1 MLNLSKELENAKTI
15 GISGHIRPD
24 GDCIGSTMA
33 LYLYLKK
40 NKPDANIRIFLEK
53 PAEIFS
59 CIKDIEC
66 VEDAR
71 ECNDE
76 FDFFFCLDCSKDRLG
91 DAEHLFDTAK
101 KTVNIDHHRT
111 NAGCGD
117 FNYINAD
124 ASSASE
130 LVYELLNTEKLD
142 KDIAEALYI
151 GIIHDTGV
159 FQYSNT
165 SPHTLNIA
173 SELISY
179 GFNFPRLIEETF
191 YQKTYLQT
199 QILGRALLESIMV
212 MDGKVAVSVIDLK
225 MMDFYG
231 VTPQDLEGIVN
242 QLRNIK
248 GVDVAI
254 FLYQLRTLEYKVSLR
269 SNENV
274 DVSKVCAYFGGGG
287 HMRAA
292 GCTLMGT
299 SHDIVN
305 NLTREIEKQ
314 YKNS

>member
-1 MLNLSKELENAKTI
+1 M
-15 GISGHIRPD
+15 R
-24 GDCIGSTMA
+24 
-33 LYLYLKK
+33 LYLKK
-40 NKPDANIRIFLEK
+40 NKPDATVRIFLEK
-53 PAEIFS
+53 PADIFS
-59 CIKDIEC
+59 CIKDIEL
-66 VEDAR
+66 VEDASA
-71 ECNDE
+71 CDE
-76 FDFFFCLDCSKDRLG
+76 VFDFFFCLDCSKDRLG
-91 DAEHLFDTAK
+91 DAEHLFDNAK

-117 FNYINAD
+117 FNYINAE

-130 LVYELLNTEKLD
+130 LVYELLSYEKLD

-173 SELISY
+173 SELIAF
-179 GFNFPRLIEETF
+179 GFNFPKLIEETF

-199 QILGRALLESIMV
+199 QILGRALLESLMV

-231 VTPQDLEGIVN
+231 VTPQDLDGIVN

-254 FLYQLRTLEYKVSLR
+254 FLYQLRTMEYKVSLR

-292 GCTLMGT
+292 GCTMEGT

-305 NLTREIEKQ
+305 NITREIEKQ
-314 YKNS
+314 IKNS